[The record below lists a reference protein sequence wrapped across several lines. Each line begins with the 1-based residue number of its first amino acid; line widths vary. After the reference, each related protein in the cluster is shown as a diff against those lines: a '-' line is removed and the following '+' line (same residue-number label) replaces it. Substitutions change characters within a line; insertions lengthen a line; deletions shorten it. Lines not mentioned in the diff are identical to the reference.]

1 MPITQDNAGLHLPL
15 LLQWLR
21 SNLQE
26 AQGGPEH
33 RLCQAA
39 IQKLREYIQ
48 LNFAVDESTLMLDQ
62 SPLEM
67 EICTVYL
74 TKEMGDMDTVGL
86 SFGNIP
92 VFGDY
97 GERRRGGKKR
107 KTRQGPVLDVGCIWV
122 TELKK
127 NSPAGKCGKVKLR
140 DEILSLNGQLM
151 VGVDVTGAS
160 YLADQCWNGGFIYLI
175 MLRRIKRKAPLPPS
189 NGNNSNSC
197 EPKATPTS
205 EPSSRLVQNGKRTRK
220 FGVISRSSV
229 SKDSGENRNSQDS
242 ELENGHCALMEMGG
256 PRLETLEV
264 SDRTDEQLP
273 NTEVPLVT
281 GHYRPRLSEGKSDF
295 KPSDH
300 LTQREGCRIW
310 KMHMVKGSDGLG
322 IQITG
327 GRGSKRS
334 PHGIIVAH
342 VEEGGAAH
350 RDGRLT
356 SGDELLM
363 INGQSLVGLSHQ
375 EAVAILRAAAGL
387 VQLVVA
393 SRENS
398 EVDFLKYPSTSL
410 PDLLSTYSGPD
421 ASSYTDNKENEE
433 PDAEEEKGASQSP
446 NHGAMIDV
454 DKSQDPSCLEGSQ
467 GNCKSPTMGSCMMKC
482 RSRSQGGAPRLE
494 SVGED
499 DELTVENG
507 DSNVEILE
515 KLSRSAR
522 KHSLPQQLDSVGA
535 RQEYHIVK
543 KSTRSLSTAQVESPW
558 RLAQPSII
566 SNIVL
571 MKGQGKGLG
580 FSIVGGQ
587 DSARGRMG
595 IFVKTIFPNGA
606 AAADG
611 RLKEGDEI
619 LEVNGESLQGLTHQ
633 EAIQT
638 FKQLKKGVVTLTVR
652 TRLRSPSLTPCP
664 TPTLMSRS
672 SSPNSNTSGGTP
684 APGSDEGDSSS
695 LGRKGPGPKDR
706 IVMEVTLNK
715 ELGVGLGIGACCLS
729 LENSSPGIYIHSLAP
744 GSVAKM
750 DSRLSRGDQIL
761 EADSVS
767 LRHAALSEAYAIL
780 SECGPGPVSLII
792 SRHPNPKVSEQEM
805 DEAIARSTH
814 RDSKEAG
821 PAHGLGTPLK
831 SPSLTAKTRQGEGTA
846 SLSWTMKRFLEP
858 ASRGSLSSESELS
871 QYFSQD
877 VLSPLSYSDS
887 VVASSGDEE
896 HMNQRRGSSSLD
908 DGILPPSSLTPKE
921 SGKARANSLASSG
934 NKKASGP
941 FHKHLEATR
950 QASLPGSPQ
959 CARSPLLRQRKI
971 GCFDAED
978 ASDEEEF
985 VRDGDNVPF
994 PRTLP
999 GSFPSQTEEDPRVII
1014 PNSSVATNSSQEVE
1028 HFGNPATEAP
1038 LETSLLESSA
1048 GEVEDKASEHIRDSP
1063 LLPGKLF
1070 DYPGA
1075 LEGNPSSLGLKEQ
1088 AESKKSPKLE
1098 HKAITRVKSLMSIEC
1113 PGSPKQKNEDP
1124 GSAHKPV
1131 ARITPQSKKAVTEDN
1146 SRPSSL
1152 ETVHLIRLED
1162 ESFGLDL
1169 EIQAS
1174 PLKVVIKGLRPGG
1187 AAERESTGQLSVGD
1201 EIVSF
1206 NGAPVNS
1213 LSYLEA
1219 CQVIKNLP
1227 MALTLVVRRSLSA
1240 MDGSQDHLESP
1251 REKELTNTDPSV
1263 TLAARETHPKVTQ
1276 ASETEGTMQSGPI
1289 LPSAVGTKE
1298 MQMGS
1303 ELRVRGS
1310 EEMPVTDIDSIISEL
1325 DTCEGGAERPPK
1337 AGAPCGDRAS
1347 QRHSWAKS
1355 RSSCQMEQ
1363 STVKQDSPQK
1373 INCGPSPPQPQW
1385 TSNFS
1390 VLDSINP
1397 GKHFTVNKNCLSSYS
1412 RNFSSLHEASLSS
1425 LGHGETETTE
1435 PSPKSMYGAAEDSH
1449 SDPESL
1455 TEASSTP
1462 IRGSTP
1468 SHPPSCSSQT
1478 YNAPESD
1485 EEQIEICCTNTHPK
1499 PLSLVE
1505 QRPSPAVKQME
1516 QSTVKQDSPQK
1527 INCGPSPYLSVAK
1540 VSPLESTVMG
1550 GLQTT
1555 PCATPSFGP
1564 ETTMNPNSYQQVNAG
1579 RTVPLVS
1586 LPSSHLDKGTWESS
1600 ACSDG
1605 NTPQGCRA
1613 LHTEGKMQEA
1623 STGKALETCESS
1635 RGSGLVHKPPI
1646 PFIGPRLI
1654 NGLEHSLLDNKSQ
1667 CKKQEA
1673 TIKVVDSHRCTQ
1685 FSLNPGSFTNEEC
1698 DLTSLHI
1705 SESQDLGDLRQ
1716 GPEKTV
1722 RDLLLAQYKDP
1733 SKINHS
1739 MQNRN
1744 EKEQCIA
1751 ATKSSNTKTPTPSTN
1766 HVKGVTTLHSPS
1778 SQPKSNPETKG
1789 STPKSFME
1797 TLLNNN
1803 HKLRSGPKLK
1813 GLSIKSKN
1821 KTSTEAS
1828 AAIQTAKVSGTEQ
1841 RKIFT
1846 SPQTSPKTLSKKV
1859 LGARSIAVHGEPD
1872 KSCPTTPKSPT
1883 CRQESKLALAVSGP
1897 MSSPVLDGGIPIT
1910 GNTNEN
1916 RFFGRN
1922 EFGLSNSKEASAL
1935 PSGLGEK
1942 GSKAAAGD
1950 SRDRMNQVKI
1960 IAISSERNPQS
1971 PGDDK
1976 LTESDQGGF
1985 SIQENS
1991 HKKCENKL
1999 CHKRGELPPSQP
2011 PLASHSIQEDPPEGQ
2026 EIQRSFIEVRLSSSS
2041 SSFLPVCPSPTLSV
2055 EKTAYNQKKTNQ
2067 MSEPPGNSKN
2077 VITLNDSP
2085 YCSPRPVTRTYSMPA
2100 QLASHFGGESHSRQS
2115 TGCSVQN
2122 SQNSVVNEKCACVP
2136 ETRIL
2141 KGGLLGLVN
2150 GQGIQGEKQLSETS
2164 QSIQK
2169 IEQGGASALGT
2180 QETNCLITDRIRSN
2194 RRHYYYELNWPHEPT
2209 SSFSV
2214 KQRIKSFENL
2224 ASFDRPVVKS
2234 IDFPSAVSM
2243 NSKPP
2248 IGRRSSGT
2256 ISSGTP
2262 SNLNDTSRS
2271 LRRSLSSCGEN
2282 QNDSI
2287 SLAPQLNKSPSTMAL
2302 LASPLNPVEDRRDG
2316 AGLNH
2321 KKFLDPPANYNP
2333 SVTTAS
2339 HIRRNRTAGGPARP
2353 CPLSRSKLR
2362 ELRALSMPDLDKLCD
2377 EEYSVEPVAA
2387 HFKTELEII
2396 PRRSLGLAP
2405 ESLSNLDESSSL
2417 SHLVKEQSEDR
2428 LCSRGNSPWTS
2439 GSGTP
2444 ASASDED
2451 ITIQNNSV
2459 DKRCYGRSW
2468 SISLDQLSISC
2479 LDQQKLQSVLSSV
2492 GSKSDI
2498 LSLIQEAKVQ
2508 TENKEDIFFVVLN
2521 KESGSGLGFSVAG
2534 GVDLEQKSITVHRV
2548 FSQGVASQEGSI
2560 HRGDLLLSINGTSLA
2575 GSVHGDVL
2583 NALHQAKMHKDA
2595 VIVIKKVKAQERGT
2609 ARQEPTSASGK
2620 MSMFKKDVNL
2630 EPGIGKQA
2638 ELNDAVCVELLKT
2651 SAGLGF
2657 SLDGG
2662 KASVAGDRPLLIKRV
2677 FKGGTAEQAGTVEAG
2692 DEILAING
2700 KSLTGLMHYDAW
2712 NMIKSVPEGPVQLLI
2727 RKHRTAV

>member
-1 MPITQDNAGLHLPL
+1 MVKKGIY
-15 LLQWLR
+15 
-21 SNLQE
+21 SKNLCK
-26 AQGGPEH
+26 H
-33 RLCQAA
+33 MMWFHS
-39 IQKLREYIQ
+39 K
-48 LNFAVDESTLMLDQ
+48 
-62 SPLEM
+62 
-67 EICTVYL
+67 
-74 TKEMGDMDTVGL
+74 
-86 SFGNIP
+86 
-92 VFGDY
+92 
-97 GERRRGGKKR
+97 
-107 KTRQGPVLDVGCIWV
+107 
-122 TELKK
+122 
-127 NSPAGKCGKVKLR
+127 
-140 DEILSLNGQLM
+140 
-151 VGVDVTGAS
+151 
-160 YLADQCWNGGFIYLI
+160 
-175 MLRRIKRKAPLPPS
+175 RIKL
-189 NGNNSNSC
+189 
-197 EPKATPTS
+197 
-205 EPSSRLVQNGKRTRK
+205 
-220 FGVISRSSV
+220 FSV
-229 SKDSGENRNSQDS
+229 VVFFFFSVYF
-242 ELENGHCALMEMGG
+242 L
-256 PRLETLEV
+256 
-264 SDRTDEQLP
+264 
-273 NTEVPLVT
+273 
-281 GHYRPRLSEGKSDF
+281 Y
-295 KPSDH
+295 
-300 LTQREGCRIW
+300 I
-310 KMHMVKGSDGLG
+310 
-322 IQITG
+322 
-327 GRGSKRS
+327 
-334 PHGIIVAH
+334 
-342 VEEGGAAH
+342 
-350 RDGRLT
+350 
-356 SGDELLM
+356 LL
-363 INGQSLVGLSHQ
+363 
-375 EAVAILRAAAGL
+375 
-387 VQLVVA
+387 
-393 SRENS
+393 
-398 EVDFLKYPSTSL
+398 FT
-410 PDLLSTYSGPD
+410 
-421 ASSYTDNKENEE
+421 
-433 PDAEEEKGASQSP
+433 
-446 NHGAMIDV
+446 
-454 DKSQDPSCLEGSQ
+454 
-467 GNCKSPTMGSCMMKC
+467 
-482 RSRSQGGAPRLE
+482 
-494 SVGED
+494 
-499 DELTVENG
+499 
-507 DSNVEILE
+507 
-515 KLSRSAR
+515 
-522 KHSLPQQLDSVGA
+522 
-535 RQEYHIVK
+535 
-543 KSTRSLSTAQVESPW
+543 
-558 RLAQPSII
+558 
-566 SNIVL
+566 
-571 MKGQGKGLG
+571 
-580 FSIVGGQ
+580 
-587 DSARGRMG
+587 
-595 IFVKTIFPNGA
+595 
-606 AAADG
+606 
-611 RLKEGDEI
+611 
-619 LEVNGESLQGLTHQ
+619 
-633 EAIQT
+633 
-638 FKQLKKGVVTLTVR
+638 
-652 TRLRSPSLTPCP
+652 
-664 TPTLMSRS
+664 
-672 SSPNSNTSGGTP
+672 
-684 APGSDEGDSSS
+684 
-695 LGRKGPGPKDR
+695 
-706 IVMEVTLNK
+706 

-814 RDSKEAG
+814 RESKEASS
-821 PAHGLGTPLK
+821 AHVLGTPLK
-831 SPSLTAKTRQGEGTA
+831 SPSLTTKTRQGEGSA

-908 DGILPPSSLTPKE
+908 DGILPPSSLTSKE
-921 SGKARANSLASSG
+921 SGKTRANSLASSG
-934 NKKASGP
+934 NKKASGT

-994 PRTLP
+994 PRSLP
-999 GSFPSQTEEDPRVII
+999 GSFPSQTEEDPRVIT

-1028 HFGNPATEAP
+1028 HLGNPATEAP

-1048 GEVEDKASEHIRDSP
+1048 GEVEDKTSEHIRDSP

-1075 LEGNPSSLGLKEQ
+1075 LEGNPGSLGLKEQ

-1131 ARITPQSKKAVTEDN
+1131 ARITPQSKRAVTEDN
-1146 SRPSSL
+1146 SRLNSL

-1174 PLKVVIKGLRPGG
+1174 PLKVVIKSLRPGG
-1187 AAERESTGQLSVGD
+1187 AAERESTGQLNVGD

-1251 REKELTNTDPSV
+1251 KEKELINTDPSV
-1263 TLAARETHPKVTQ
+1263 TLAAGETHPKVTQ

-1303 ELRVRGS
+1303 ELS
-1310 EEMPVTDIDSIISEL
+1310 LEEMPVTDIDSVISEL
-1325 DTCEGGAERPPK
+1325 DACEGRAERPPK
-1337 AGAPCGDRAS
+1337 AGAPCGDGAS

-1373 INCGPSPPQPQW
+1373 ISCGPSPPQPQW

-1499 PLSLVE
+1499 PSSLVE
-1505 QRPSPAVKQME
+1505 QRPSSAVKQME

-1550 GLQTT
+1550 GLQTI
-1555 PCATPSFGP
+1555 PCATLSFGP
-1564 ETTMNPNSYQQVNAG
+1564 ETTINPNSYQQANAG

-1586 LPSSHLDKGTWESS
+1586 LPSSHLDKGCQESS

-1613 LHTEGKMQEA
+1613 LHIEGKMQEA

-1654 NGLEHSLLDNKSQ
+1654 NGLEHSLSDNKSQ

-1673 TIKVVDSHRCTQ
+1673 TIKVVDSHRCTH

-1722 RDLLLAQYKDP
+1722 RDPLLAQCKDP

-1751 ATKSSNTKTPTPSTN
+1751 ATKSSNTKTPTASTN

-1803 HKLRSGPKLK
+1803 HKPRSGPKLK

-1828 AAIQTAKVSGTEQ
+1828 VAIQTTKVSGTEQ
-1841 RKIFT
+1841 RKILT

-1859 LGARSIAVHGEPD
+1859 LGSRSIAVHGEPD

-1897 MSSPVLDGGIPIT
+1897 MSSPVSDGGIPIT
-1910 GNTNEN
+1910 RNTNEN
-1916 RFFGRN
+1916 RFLGRN
-1922 EFGLSNSKEASAL
+1922 EFGLSNPKEASAL

-1971 PGDDK
+1971 PGGDK
-1976 LTESDQGGF
+1976 LTESDQGEL

-1999 CHKRGELPPSQP
+1999 CHKRELPPSQP

-2041 SSFLPVCPSPTLSV
+2041 SFFLPVCPSPPLSV

-2077 VITLNDSP
+2077 VINRNDSP

-2115 TGCSVQN
+2115 TGCSLQN

-2136 ETRIL
+2136 ETRIF
-2141 KGGLLGLVN
+2141 KGGFLGLVN
-2150 GQGIQGEKQLSETS
+2150 GQGIQGGKQLSETS

-2169 IEQGGASALGT
+2169 IEQGGTSALGL

-2262 SNLNDTSRS
+2262 SNSSDTSRS

-2287 SLAPQLNKSPSTMAL
+2287 SLAPQLSKSPSTMAL
-2302 LASPLNPVEDRRDG
+2302 LASPLNPVEGRRDSP
-2316 AGLNH
+2316 GLNH

-2387 HFKTELEII
+2387 HFKTELEIT

-2417 SHLVKEQSEDR
+2417 SHLVKDQSEDR

-2468 SISLDQLSISC
+2468 SIGLDQLSISC

-2575 GSVHGDVL
+2575 GSIHGDVL

-2595 VIVIKKVKAQERGT
+2595 VIVIKKVKDQERGT
-2609 ARQEPTSASGK
+2609 ARQDPTSASGK
-2620 MSMFKKDVNL
+2620 MSMFKKNVNL

>member
-26 AQGGPEH
+26 NQGGPEH
-33 RLCQAA
+33 NLCQSA

-48 LNFAVDESTLMLDQ
+48 LNFAVDESTIVLDQ

-74 TKEMGDMDTVGL
+74 TKETGDTDTVGL

-107 KTRQGPVLDVGCIWV
+107 KTHQGPVLDVGCIWV

-127 NSPAGKCGKVKLR
+127 NSPAGKCGKVRLR

-189 NGNNSNSC
+189 NGNDSNSC

-205 EPSSRLVQNGKRTRK
+205 EPGGRLVQNGKRTRK

-229 SKDSGENRNSQDS
+229 SKDCGESRNSQDS
-242 ELENGHCALMEMGG
+242 ELENGHYTLMEMGG
-256 PRLETLEV
+256 CRLETLEAD
-264 SDRTDEQLP
+264 DRTDEQLP
-273 NTEVPLVT
+273 NTEDPLVT
-281 GHYRPRLSEGKSDF
+281 GHYRSRLSEGKPDF

-300 LTQREGCRIW
+300 LAQRDGCRIW

-375 EAVAILRAAAGL
+375 EAVSILRAATGL

-393 SRENS
+393 SRESS

-421 ASSYTDNKENEE
+421 VSSYTDNKENEE
-433 PDAEEEKGASQSP
+433 PDGEEEKEASQSP
-446 NHGAMIDV
+446 THGAVIEA
-454 DKSQDPSCLEGSQ
+454 DKPQDPNCLEGSR
-467 GNCKSPTMGSCMMKC
+467 GSCRSPTMGSCLMKC

-507 DSNVEILE
+507 DPGGEILE
-515 KLSRSAR
+515 KFSRSAR

-535 RQEYHIVK
+535 RQEYHAVK

-672 SSPNSNTSGGTP
+672 SSPNSNASGGTP

-715 ELGVGLGIGACCLS
+715 EPGVGLGIGACCLT

-744 GSVAKM
+744 GSAAKI

-814 RDSKEAG
+814 RESKEASSS
-821 PAHGLGTPLK
+821 HVLGTPLK
-831 SPSLTAKTRQGEGTA
+831 SPSLSAKSRQGEGTA

-877 VLSPLSYSDS
+877 VLSPLSYSDP

-896 HMNQRRGSSSLD
+896 RMHQRRGANSLD
-908 DGILPPSSLTPKE
+908 DGVLPPSSLTPKE
-921 SGKARANSLASSG
+921 SGKARANSLVSSG
-934 NKKASGP
+934 SKKASGP

-959 CARSPLLRQRKI
+959 PARSPLLRQRRV

-978 ASDEEEF
+978 AGDEEEF

-994 PRTLP
+994 SRSLQAST
-999 GSFPSQTEEDPRVII
+999 SSQAEEDSRVITLT
-1014 PNSSVATNSSQEVE
+1014 SSVEADTSSQDME
-1028 HFGNPATEAP
+1028 HLGNPASEAP
-1038 LETSLLESSA
+1038 LETSLLGSS
-1048 GEVEDKASEHIRDSP
+1048 GGKVEDKTSEPIIDSP

-1070 DYPGA
+1070 DNHSA
-1075 LEGNPSSLGLKEQ
+1075 LEDSPGSLGLKEQ
-1088 AESKKSPKLE
+1088 TESKKSPKLE

-1124 GSAHKPV
+1124 GPGHKPV
-1131 ARITPQSKKAVTEDN
+1131 ARITPQSKRAVTEDN
-1146 SRPSSL
+1146 SRSSSL

-1169 EIQAS
+1169 EIQAT
-1174 PLKVVIKGLRPGG
+1174 PLKVVIRGLRPGG
-1187 AAERESTGQLSVGD
+1187 TAEREATGQLSVGD
-1201 EIVSF
+1201 EIISI

-1213 LSYLEA
+1213 LSYQET
-1219 CQVIKNLP
+1219 CHVIKNLP
-1227 MALTLVVRRSLSA
+1227 MALTLVVQRPTPAVDS
-1240 MDGSQDHLESP
+1240 SQDHLES
-1251 REKELTNTDPSV
+1251 RGDKELINTDP
-1263 TLAARETHPKVTQ
+1263 TGTPATIGETHSKGAPV
-1276 ASETEGTMQSGPI
+1276 SETEGTVQSGSM
-1289 LPSAVGTKE
+1289 LPSVVGTE
-1298 MQMGS
+1298 EVQIGS
-1303 ELRVRGS
+1303 GLRVSGP

-1325 DTCEGGAERPPK
+1325 DACEGRSECPPK
-1337 AGAPCGDRAS
+1337 TGALCGEGGS
-1347 QRHSWAKS
+1347 QRHSWARG
-1355 RSSCQMEQ
+1355 RSSYQVEQ
-1363 STVKQDSPQK
+1363 SKVKQD
-1373 INCGPSPPQPQW
+1373 SPPQPQW
-1385 TSNFS
+1385 TSHFS

-1412 RNFSSLHEASLSS
+1412 RNFSSLHEDSLSS
-1425 LGHGETETTE
+1425 LGHGEADTTE

-1449 SDPESL
+1449 SDSESL
-1455 TEASSTP
+1455 TEASPTP
-1462 IRGSTP
+1462 IWNSRL
-1468 SHPPSCSSQT
+1468 SHPPSCSSQS
-1478 YNAPESD
+1478 NATESD
-1485 EEQIEICCTNTHPK
+1485 EEQIEICCMNTHPK
-1499 PLSLVE
+1499 PPSQVE
-1505 QRPSPAVKQME
+1505 QQPSSAVNPHSWDLPYPAV
-1516 QSTVKQDSPQK
+1516 D
-1527 INCGPSPYLSVAK
+1527 K
-1540 VSPLESTVMG
+1540 VSPLESTIMG
-1550 GLQTT
+1550 SLQTT
-1555 PCATPSFGP
+1555 PHTTPSFGP
-1564 ETTMNPNSYQQVNAG
+1564 EKPIIPDSYQQTNTG
-1579 RTVPLVS
+1579 RTVPLDS
-1586 LPSSHLDKGTWESS
+1586 LPSSHLDKDSQESS
-1600 ACSDG
+1600 AYSDG
-1605 NTPQGCRA
+1605 NIPQGCRA

-1635 RGSGLVHKPPI
+1635 RGSGLVHKPPV
-1646 PFIGPRLI
+1646 PFISPRLV
-1654 NGLEHSLLDNKSQ
+1654 NGLEHSLLGNKSQ

-1673 TIKVVDSHRCTQ
+1673 TIKVGDSHRCAQ
-1685 FSLNPGSFTNEEC
+1685 FSLNPGSSNNEEC
-1698 DLTSLHI
+1698 DFTSLHI
-1705 SESQDLGDLRQ
+1705 SESQDLGDLQQ
-1716 GPEKTV
+1716 GPEKIV
-1722 RDLLLAQYKDP
+1722 RSPLLAQYKDP
-1733 SKINHS
+1733 NKINH
-1739 MQNRN
+1739 MQSRN
-1744 EKEQCIA
+1744 EKEQCVA
-1751 ATKSSNTKTPTPSTN
+1751 TTKSSNPKTHTPSTN

-1789 STPKSFME
+1789 SAPKSFME

-1803 HKLRSGPKLK
+1803 HKPRSGPKLK
-1813 GLSIKSKN
+1813 GLSIRNKN
-1821 KTSTEAS
+1821 KTNTEAS
-1828 AAIQTAKVSGTEQ
+1828 STVQTAKVSGTEQ

-1846 SPQTSPKTLSKKV
+1846 SPQTSPKTLSKRV
-1859 LGARSIAVHGEPD
+1859 LGSRIAVRGESD
-1872 KSCPTTPKSPT
+1872 KSCPMTHKSPS
-1883 CRQESKLALAVSGP
+1883 RGQESKLALAVSGP
-1897 MSSPVLDGGIPIT
+1897 MSSPGSDGSIPMT
-1910 GNTNEN
+1910 RNTNEN
-1916 RFFGRN
+1916 RLLGQN
-1922 EFGLSNSKEASAL
+1922 EFGLSNPKEATMVSAV

-1950 SRDRMNQVKI
+1950 SQDRMNQVKI
-1960 IAISSERNPQS
+1960 IAISSERNPES
-1971 PGDDK
+1971 PGGNK
-1976 LTESDQGGF
+1976 LVAESDQGGL
-1985 SIQENS
+1985 SAQENG
-1991 HKKCENKL
+1991 HKKGESKL
-1999 CHKRGELPPSQP
+1999 CHRRVELSPSHP
-2011 PLASHSIQEDPPEGQ
+2011 ASLASHSIQEDPLEGQ

-2041 SSFLPVCPSPTLSV
+2041 SFFLPVCPSPPLPA
-2055 EKTAYNQKKTNQ
+2055 EKTAYNQKRVNQ
-2067 MSEPPGNSKN
+2067 MSEPPGSSKN
-2077 VITLNDSP
+2077 VITLNDGP
-2085 YCSPRPVTRTYSMPA
+2085 YCAPRPVTRTYSMPA
-2100 QLASHFGGESHSRQS
+2100 QLASHFGGESHSVQS
-2115 TGCSVQN
+2115 AGRSLQD
-2122 SQNSVVNEKCACVP
+2122 SQNSVAGEKYVCVP
-2136 ETRIL
+2136 ETRIF

-2150 GQGIQGEKQLSETS
+2150 GQSIQGGKHLSETS
-2164 QSIQK
+2164 QSIPKTDQK
-2169 IEQGGASALGT
+2169 GASALGA
-2180 QETNCLITDRIRSN
+2180 QDTNCLVTDRIKST

-2234 IDFPSAVSM
+2234 IDFPSAVSI

-2262 SNLNDTSRS
+2262 SNSSDTIRS

-2282 QNDSI
+2282 QNETI
-2287 SLAPQLNKSPSTMAL
+2287 SLAPQLNKSPSTIAL
-2302 LASPLNPVEDRRDG
+2302 LVSPPNPVEGRRESP
-2316 AGLNH
+2316 GLDQ
-2321 KKFLDPPANYNP
+2321 KKLLDPPVSYNP
-2333 SVTTAS
+2333 AVTTPS
-2339 HIRRNRTAGGPARP
+2339 HIRRNRTAGGQARP

-2377 EEYSVEPVAA
+2377 EDYSVEPVAG
-2387 HFKTELEII
+2387 HFKTELEIT
-2396 PRRSLGLAP
+2396 PRRSPGLP
-2405 ESLSNLDESSSL
+2405 TESLSNLDESPSL
-2417 SHLVKEQSEDR
+2417 SHLAKGQSGDG

-2444 ASASDED
+2444 TSASDED
-2451 ITIQNNSV
+2451 ITIQENSV
-2459 DKRCYGRSW
+2459 DGRCFGRSW
-2468 SISLDQLSISC
+2468 SIGLDQLSISS

-2498 LSLIQEAKVQ
+2498 LTLIREAKAQ

-2534 GVDLEQKSITVHRV
+2534 GADLEQKSITVHRV

-2560 HRGDLLLSINGTSLA
+2560 HRGDLLLSINGTSLT
-2575 GSVHGDVL
+2575 GSIHGDVL

-2595 VIVIKKVKAQERGT
+2595 VVVIKRVKDKERGS
-2609 ARQEPTSASGK
+2609 ARQEPTPASRK
-2620 MSMFKKDVNL
+2620 VTLSKKDVIL
-2630 EPGIGKQA
+2630 ELGIGGA
-2638 ELNDAVCVELLKT
+2638 
-2651 SAGLGF
+2651 
-2657 SLDGG
+2657 
-2662 KASVAGDRPLLIKRV
+2662 
-2677 FKGGTAEQAGTVEAG
+2677 AEQAGTIEAG
-2692 DEILAING
+2692 DEILAISG

-2712 NMIKSVPEGPVQLLI
+2712 NIIKSVPEGPVQLLI